1 MEERDWA
8 LLLCEQ
14 TALEQIEKTN
24 RYTER
29 FGLVLSREDATYLQ
43 QERVKQLQE
52 QQRVEFGETIL
63 SKLIDTFCDSPY
75 ISAGDYEETLQTLI
89 QMFYDAK
96 NEMQDRIGDDRLL
109 TYMKTAF
116 DGPCRGS
123 LELLA
128 GSVLPQAAAAI
139 RAGRPLPA
147 PEQLLNE
154 HGLWMGEKEDV

>member
-52 QQRVEFGETIL
+52 QQRVEFGVGIL
-63 SKLIDTFCDSPY
+63 PQIIFAFCDSAY
-75 ISAGDYEETLQTLI
+75 IFQENYVETLERLQEI
-89 QMFYDAK
+89 FYLYK
-96 NEMQDRIGDDRLL
+96 NESMDLL
-109 TYMKTAF
+109 TDEELLGYMREKF
-116 DGPCRGS
+116 EGECQGS
-123 LELLA
+123 LDYLEDT
-128 GSVLPQAAAAI
+128 VLEQFTRLVRSGRILFEEI
-139 RAGRPLPA
+139 RNCQYRGM
-147 PEQLLNE
+147 EQE
-154 HGLWMGEKEDV
+154 EW

>member
-1 MEERDWA
+1 MWMEVLAGQNQVQKVMDMN
-8 LLLCEQ
+8 Q
-14 TALEQIEKTN
+14 K
-24 RYTER
+24 TER
-29 FGLVLSREDATYLQ
+29 FGLSLTQEDAELLV
-43 QERVKQLQE
+43 ERKMECLKE

-147 PEQLLNE
+147 PEQFLNE